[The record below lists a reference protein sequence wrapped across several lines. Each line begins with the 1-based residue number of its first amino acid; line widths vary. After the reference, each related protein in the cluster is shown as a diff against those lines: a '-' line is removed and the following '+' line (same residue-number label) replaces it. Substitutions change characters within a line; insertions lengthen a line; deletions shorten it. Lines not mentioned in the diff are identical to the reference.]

1 MHYFI
6 LVVCWVLYFTIH
18 SLLASNKVK
27 DIIYNRIP
35 IFKKYY
41 RIAFN
46 FIAITTLIPIIYYTL
61 HVQDYKIW
69 NLEAGIYIGYFF
81 IVFGL
86 LILGIA
92 FASFN
97 LKEFFGLEQYQES
110 EQKSELVITGIYQYV
125 RHPLYFGIIVLFI
138 GLFFL
143 MPTFKIILVNGISF
157 IYLIIGSRLEEQ
169 KLIDYFGQS
178 YIDYKSKVKGLIP
191 FVI

>member
-1 MHYFI
+1 MI
-6 LVVCWVLYFTIH
+6 LLCLSY
-18 SLLASNKVK
+18 
-27 DIIYNRIP
+27 
-35 IFKKYY
+35 
-41 RIAFN
+41 
-46 FIAITTLIPIIYYTL
+46 
-61 HVQDYKIW
+61 
-69 NLEAGIYIGYFF
+69 YFF

-86 LILGIA
+86 LVLGIA

-125 RHPLYFGIIVLFI
+125 RHPLYFGTLVLFV

-143 MPTFKIILVNGISF
+143 IPTFKIALVNAISF

>member
-61 HVQDYKIW
+61 HIQDYKIW
-69 NLEAGIYIGYFF
+69 NLETLTYIGYFF
-81 IVFGL
+81 IVLGL

>member
-1 MHYFI
+1 MY
-6 LVVCWVLYFTIH
+6 W
-18 SLLASNKVK
+18 
-27 DIIYNRIP
+27 
-35 IFKKYY
+35 
-41 RIAFN
+41 
-46 FIAITTLIPIIYYTL
+46 
-61 HVQDYKIW
+61 
-69 NLEAGIYIGYFF
+69 

-125 RHPLYFGIIVLFI
+125 RHPLYFGTLVLFV

-143 MPTFKIILVNGISF
+143 IPTFKIALVNAISF